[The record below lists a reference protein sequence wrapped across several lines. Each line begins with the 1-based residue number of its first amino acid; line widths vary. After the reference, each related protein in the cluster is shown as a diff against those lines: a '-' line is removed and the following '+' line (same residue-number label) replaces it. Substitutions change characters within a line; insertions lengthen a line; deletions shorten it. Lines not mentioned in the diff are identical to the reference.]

1 MNLTAI
7 ILAGGAS
14 RRMGTN
20 KALVPFRGKPLVH
33 YSIDLALQ
41 FTDNIAISS
50 NGGVM
55 GQFGFPVIADIVDVK
70 APLVGIHAGLV
81 YAKTDWVLV
90 LTCDMPLVSPEL
102 IRFLFDRIEEGDQLV
117 VPGHDGFVEPLCG
130 FYHRSL
136 IQTIESHF
144 ENRKFS
150 PLDLLPV
157 CRSRVIEVAGN
168 LSEPCQTV
176 FRNVNERSDL
186 E

>member
-50 NGGVM
+50 NGEAM
-55 GQFGFPVIADIVDVK
+55 GRFGFPVIADIVKVK
-70 APLVGIHAGLV
+70 APLAGIHAGLV
-81 YAKTDWVLV
+81 YAKTEWVLV

-130 FYHRSL
+130 FYHKSL
-136 IQTIESHF
+136 VQTIEKHF
-144 ENRKFS
+144 EKEQFS

-157 CRSRVIEVAGN
+157 CTSRVVEVTGQLADPIHN
-168 LSEPCQTV
+168 L
-176 FRNVNERSDL
+176 FLNVNEKRDL